1 MNKYI
6 SVKRAICICL
16 ILSCLMMCLNIY
28 MKAYDRSNR
37 KENLYFELLQ
47 LKFPIDTEVIK
58 LESKQYLFGDVVLQ
72 CDFTLLPQNAFL
84 ENIQCAGWKRID
96 GEDMLYQKDGISLI
110 VIKKDNFYSL
120 QFVDCRNGFNSYL
133 YDLPKNKF

>member
-6 SVKRAICICL
+6 SVKKAICIYL

-47 LKFPIDTEVIK
+47 LKLPIDTEMVK

-84 ENIQCAGWKRID
+84 ENIQCAGWKSID

-120 QFVDCRNGFNSYL
+120 QFVDCRNGFNLYL

>member
-37 KENLYFELLQ
+37 KENLYFDA
-47 LKFPIDTEVIK
+47 LKKIYATNGYYALIK
-58 LESKQYLFGDVVLQ
+58 
-72 CDFTLLPQNAFL
+72 
-84 ENIQCAGWKRID
+84 
-96 GEDMLYQKDGISLI
+96 
-110 VIKKDNFYSL
+110 YSDWMPDWYEKH
-120 QFVDCRNGFNSYL
+120 QEQI
-133 YDLPKNKF
+133 

>member
-1 MNKYI
+1 M
-6 SVKRAICICL
+6 V
-16 ILSCLMMCLNIY
+16 
-28 MKAYDRSNR
+28 
-37 KENLYFELLQ
+37 
-47 LKFPIDTEVIK
+47 K

-84 ENIQCAGWKRID
+84 ENIQCAGWKCID

>member
-6 SVKRAICICL
+6 SVKKAICIYL

-47 LKFPIDTEVIK
+47 LKLPIDTEVAK

-133 YDLPKNKF
+133 HDLPKNKF

>member
-47 LKFPIDTEVIK
+47 LKLPIDTEVVK

-72 CDFTLLPQNAFL
+72 CDFTLLPQNAF
-84 ENIQCAGWKRID
+84 WKIYSVLV
-96 GEDMLYQKDGISLI
+96 GKELMVKICF
-110 VIKKDNFYSL
+110 IKMMAFL
-120 QFVDCRNGFNSYL
+120 
-133 YDLPKNKF
+133 